1 MSGLEEESYLDRLL
15 SSMEQQEENSAE
27 DVVDEQVHNFD
38 NESVADTTQ
47 DDMLSA
53 FADAGML
60 LSPLD
65 IPEIEPELFAEEELE
80 LDNNT
85 EDEPSPMELLSMMSE
100 NDNSTEVREETKIE
114 SEPESEPMEEPDFT
128 EPEMSESELQ
138 RLASMELDNLLEG
151 VAMEAGSVEELFK
164 DEILSEEIKD
174 HNVAQA
180 TDDTKDDNVA
190 QAIDD
195 TKELSANAEAVDE
208 EDEVE
213 SVVNEEM
220 SVAAGVNSSQ
230 PESEQ
235 PKYEKSKVKK
245 EKPKKEKVEKDKS
258 KKGGIAAAIRN
269 IFFVSEEST
278 AESEEAKKKG
288 KAAAKE
294 AKLNDVKESD
304 AALKETVLN
313 ESGEKELDENQKLIK
328 EMYGKEQQ
336 DEVAPKQ
343 GFFEKLKY
351 RLSLFMKKSAEE
363 DALEDEAQAKE
374 DEARKQAKAERQEA
388 NKLKKEEAKV
398 EKDKKAEAAKAKKAA
413 KKKEKKPK
421 PEPKPGDILKI
432 KPQSMILFILFVVG
446 AIMLILMLNNTI
458 SYNRAISVAKAS
470 MENGNYAR
478 AYEAMSGL
486 ELTGNDVVMYEQ
498 ASVIMYVERHYESYE
513 NYKLMG
519 RPVDALDALITGL
532 VRYEK
537 YYMRACELG
546 VDKQLVATREKILLE
561 ITDEY
566 GISSTEALSLANLSI
581 TNYTQYYIKV
591 EAYGKARQ

>member
-27 DVVDEQVHNFD
+27 DVVDEQVHSFD

-114 SEPESEPMEEPDFT
+114 SEPVEEPDFT

-164 DEILSEEIKD
+164 DEIFSEEIKD
-174 HNVAQA
+174 H
-180 TDDTKDDNVA
+180 NVA

-220 SVAAGVNSSQ
+220 SVVADVNSSQ

-235 PKYEKSKVKK
+235 PEYEKSKVKK

-258 KKGGIAAAIRN
+258 KKGGIVAAIRN